1 MKNVAIADIFDYLTV
16 GWCPFAVAAFVLFL
30 VSAQGLFLAVL
41 GPVWYQTLNPC
52 AVNTFT

>member
-1 MKNVAIADIFDYLTV
+1 MKNVAIADIFDHLTV
-16 GWCPFAVAAFVLFL
+16 GWCPFAAAAFVLFL

-52 AVNTFT
+52 AMNTFT